1 MSQLLSSLVRI
12 ALLRNN
18 PGVLPASV
26 ILVALLASAYA
37 GASALQSWILH
48 GGDRIVA
55 RTAVD
60 LGLAFALFWVLLTA
74 TRSRHRYLQT
84 ISAVLGISVLLAPIV
99 VVLLLL
105 MKGPATTNYPVWFL
119 TNSGSIAV
127 TAWFLLVVGHI
138 VKCALETG
146 YITGVAVA
154 LTWLIASKVITQK
167 LFPMAA

>member
-1 MSQLLSSLVRI
+1 MSQLLSSLFRI
-12 ALLRNN
+12 VLLRSN
-18 PGVLPASV
+18 PGILPASGL
-26 ILVALLASAYA
+26 LVTLMAIVYA
-37 GASALQSWILH
+37 ATSALQSWIIH

-84 ISAVLGISVLLAPIV
+84 ISAVLGISVVIAPIV
-99 VVLLLL
+99 IMLLLL
-105 MKGPATTNYPVWFL
+105 MRGPATTNYPVWLL
-119 TNSGSIAV
+119 TNTGSIAV
-127 TAWFLLVVGHI
+127 TAWFLLAVGHI

-146 YITGVAVA
+146 YVTGVAVA

-167 LFPMAA
+167 LFPVGA